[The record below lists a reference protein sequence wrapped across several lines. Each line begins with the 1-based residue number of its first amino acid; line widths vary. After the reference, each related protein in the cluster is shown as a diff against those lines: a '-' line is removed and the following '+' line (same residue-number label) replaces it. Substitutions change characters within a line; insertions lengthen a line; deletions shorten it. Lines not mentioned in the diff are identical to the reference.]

1 MSKVWATS
9 DLHFHHRNI
18 CNYTNR
24 HFVTAPELHDQW
36 VIDLWNSTVQP
47 GDIVYHLGDFCF
59 NSRYEILRDIV
70 RKLNGQ
76 KHFII
81 GNHDKEENFKKLKTE
96 GLIHWYGHY
105 KEIKIK
111 DTKVVLSHFPFASWH
126 RQHYGSWHLHGHTHG
141 CQMGEGKILDA
152 GLDMSFKL
160 YNEHKFFDE
169 QMIEDFMNS
178 REITVVDGHKA
189 RGGE

>member
-1 MSKVWATS
+1 MSKVWTTS

-18 CNYTNR
+18 CTYTNR
-24 HFVTAPELHDQW
+24 HLVTTPEQHDQW
-36 VIDLWNSTVQP
+36 VIDLWNSIVNP

-81 GNHDKEENFKKLKTE
+81 GNHDKEENFKKLKAE

-141 CQMGEGKILDA
+141 CQMGAGKILDA

-169 QMIEDFMNS
+169 QMIEDFMES
-178 REITVVDGHKA
+178 RDVVVTDNHKS
-189 RGGE
+189 RSTE

>member
-1 MSKVWATS
+1 MKTVFCS
-9 DLHFHHRNI
+9 DLHFRHRNI
-18 CNYTNR
+18 CDYTER
-24 HFVTAPELHDQW
+24 KLETTPELHDEW
-36 VIDLWNSTVQP
+36 VTDLWNSEVNP

-59 NSRYEILRDIV
+59 NSKYEILRDIV

-76 KHFII
+76 KHFVI

-96 GLIHWYGHY
+96 GLLHWYGHY

-126 RQHYGSWHLHGHTHG
+126 RQHYGSWHLHGHTHASYQG
-141 CQMGEGKILDA
+141 VGKVLDV

-160 YNEHKFFDE
+160 CNRHKFFSE
-169 QMIEDFMNS
+169 QMIEDFMQI
-178 REITVVDGHKA
+178 RETVVTDGHKP
-189 RGGE
+189 RSTE